1 MGSPQPAPAQV
12 ISACCLT
19 ASLLGLQLL
28 ARLVQRQGGDPR
40 AGWLRR
46 PGAPGLGSR
55 CLFSSPLRDLSWGH
69 ASPWGGVHSLGL
81 RKAQALPVHWK
92 PEVLVF

>member
-1 MGSPQPAPAQV
+1 MGSPQPVPAQV
-12 ISACCLT
+12 ISACYLT

-69 ASPWGGVHSLGL
+69 SLGL
-81 RKAQALPVHWK
+81 RKAQAGPVHWK